1 MKDNFDICLAA
12 LLEHEGGFV
21 NHKSD
26 PGGMTNLGV
35 TRQAWE
41 MHVGHAVEE
50 ADMRALT
57 PDVVTPFYKKSYW
70 DKVKGD
76 ALPSGV
82 DYAVFDIAVNSGV
95 ARAGRILQQA
105 LGLIDD
111 GIIGPNTLA
120 AMNGKNS
127 QDLIKKIC
135 DIRLTFMQRL
145 PTWPTFGRGWAK
157 RVADVQADALLMAD

>member
-1 MKDNFDICLAA
+1 MKGNFDLCLAM
-12 LLEHEGGFV
+12 LLSHEGGFV

-35 TRQAWE
+35 TRQTWE
-41 MHVGHAVEE
+41 MHVGHSVEE
-50 ADMRALT
+50 ADMRALK
-57 PDVVTPFYKKSYW
+57 PHMVAPLYKKSYW

-95 ARAGRILQQA
+95 SRAGRILQQA

-120 AMNGKNS
+120 ATNGKNT

-157 RVADVQADALLMAD
+157 RVAEVQADALLMAD

>member
-1 MKDNFDICLAA
+1 MKDNFDLCLAM
-12 LLEHEGGFV
+12 LLSHEGGFV
-21 NHKSD
+21 SHKSD

-35 TRQAWE
+35 TRKVWE

-57 PDVVTPFYKKSYW
+57 PDTVGPLYKKSYW
-70 DKVKGD
+70 DKAKCD

-82 DYAVFDIAVNSGV
+82 DYAIFDMAVNSGTSRA
-95 ARAGRILQQA
+95 ARTLQQA

-120 AMNGKNS
+120 AINGKNV

-135 DIRLTFMQRL
+135 DIRLAFLQHL
-145 PTWPTFGRGWAK
+145 STWPTFGRGWAK
-157 RVADVQADALLMAD
+157 RVAEVEVDALMMAD

>member
-1 MKDNFDICLAA
+1 MKDNFDVCLAA
-12 LLEHEGGFV
+12 LLSHEGGFV
-21 NHKSD
+21 NHKAD

-35 TRQAWE
+35 TRRTWE
-41 MHVGHAVEE
+41 MYVGKPVEE

-57 PDVVTPFYKKSYW
+57 PAMVAPLYKKNYW
-70 DKVKGD
+70 DKAKCD

-82 DYAVFDIAVNSGV
+82 DYAIFDMAVNSGTGRA
-95 ARAGRILQQA
+95 ARTLQQA

-120 AMNGKNS
+120 AINGKNV

-135 DIRLTFMQRL
+135 DIRLAFLQHL
-145 PTWPTFGRGWAK
+145 STWPTFGRGWAK
-157 RVADVQADALLMAD
+157 RVAEVEVDALMMAD

>member
-1 MKDNFDICLAA
+1 MKDNFYVCLAA

-35 TRQAWE
+35 TRKVWE
-41 MHVGHAVEE
+41 MHVGHSVEE

-57 PDVVTPFYKKSYW
+57 PDMVGPLYKKNYW
-70 DKVKGD
+70 DKAKCD

-111 GIIGPNTLA
+111 GIIGPSTLA
-120 AMNGKNS
+120 ATNGKNA

-135 DIRLTFMQRL
+135 DIRMTFLQHL
-145 PTWPTFGRGWAK
+145 STWPTFGRGWAK
-157 RVADVQADALLMAD
+157 RVAEVQADALMMAD

>member
-1 MKDNFDICLAA
+1 MKDNFDLCLAM
-12 LLEHEGGFV
+12 LLSHEGGFV
-21 NHKSD
+21 NHQSD

-35 TRQAWE
+35 TRRVWE
-41 MHVGHAVEE
+41 AHVGHAVEE

-57 PDVVTPFYKKSYW
+57 PAMVGPLYRKSYW
-70 DKVKGD
+70 DRAKCD

-95 ARAGRILQQA
+95 SKAARILQQA
-105 LGLIDD
+105 LGLVDD

-120 AMNGKNS
+120 AVTGKNT
-127 QDLIKKIC
+127 QDLTKKIC
-135 DIRLTFMQRL
+135 DIRLAFLQHL

-157 RVADVQADALLMAD
+157 RVAEVEVDALMMAD

>member
-1 MKDNFDICLAA
+1 M
-12 LLEHEGGFV
+12 LLSHEGGFV

-35 TRQAWE
+35 TRKVWE

-50 ADMRALT
+50 ADMRALK
-57 PDVVTPFYKKSYW
+57 PHMVGPLYRKNYW
-70 DKVKGD
+70 DKARCD

-82 DYAVFDIAVNSGV
+82 DSAVFDIAVNSGV
-95 ARAGRILQQA
+95 SKAARILQQA
-105 LGLIDD
+105 LGLADD

-120 AMNGKNS
+120 AVSGKNT

-135 DIRLTFMQRL
+135 DIRLAFLQHL

-157 RVADVQADALLMAD
+157 RVAQVQADALLMAD